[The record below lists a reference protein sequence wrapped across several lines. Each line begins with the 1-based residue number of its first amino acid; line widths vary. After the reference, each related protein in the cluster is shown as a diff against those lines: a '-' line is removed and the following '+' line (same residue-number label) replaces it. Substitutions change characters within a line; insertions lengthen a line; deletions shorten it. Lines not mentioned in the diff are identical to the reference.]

1 MTASEKRRY
10 AAELMR
16 SRKGLNSYTQGAK
29 RAYFFGYPDN
39 KAGDTKQKGYSDC
52 SSAVR
57 AAIKAAAG
65 IDIGSNT
72 SAQVANRKKG
82 LIVHQTDGYYPDE
95 SKLKPG
101 DCLYFK
107 GNSSH
112 TLDVGHVEMYVGD
125 GKCCGHGS
133 GTGPKVRDMMDYC
146 KSRASNSKRY
156 FMAIRWI
163 KDDEVSDTDEEKRSS
178 LKNGMEGDDVAALQ
192 RALLE
197 LGYSVGSYGID
208 GEFGTATE
216 NAVRAFQEAEGLL
229 VTGIADEDTLRAIAR
244 LMEQQS
250 DSGDDDTTDTPAVPI
265 ANAVEIASGRW
276 NVRTGPGKEFAS
288 AGIVRGGDKLEKLDT
303 DGWIPVMYNG
313 EVRWIS
319 PSAAKE

>member
-1 MTASEKRRY
+1 MNAVEKRRY
-10 AAELMR
+10 AVELMQ

-29 RAYFFGYPDN
+29 RSYFFGYPDN
-39 KAGDTKQKGYSDC
+39 KVGNTGQKGYSDC

-57 AAIKAAAG
+57 AAIKAASG

-82 LIVHQTDGYYPDE
+82 IIVHQTDGYYPDE
-95 SKLKPG
+95 SKLQPG

-112 TLDVGHVEMYVGD
+112 TLDVGHVEMYVGN

-133 GTGPKVRDMMDYC
+133 GTGPKVRDMMEYC
-146 KSRASNSKRY
+146 KSRASKYKRY

-163 KDDEVSDTDEEKRSS
+163 PDEDGGQEDGKRRNLS
-178 LKNGMEGDDVAALQ
+178 NGMEGDDVAALQ
-192 RALLE
+192 RALIT

-229 VTGIADEDTLRAIAR
+229 VTGIADEDTLRAIDK
-244 LMEQQS
+244 LMEQES
-250 DSGDDDTTDTPAVPI
+250 DAADDDAGDTPAVPVT
-265 ANAVEIASGRW
+265 NAIEIASGRW
-276 NVRTGPGKEFAS
+276 NVRTGPGTEFAS
-288 AGIVRGGDKLEKLDT
+288 AGIVRGGDKLEKVET
-303 DGWIPVMYNG
+303 EGWIPIVYNG
-313 EVRWIS
+313 EVRWIG
-319 PSAAKE
+319 PKAVKG